1 MAAITSLKIQ
11 NFRIFD
17 QEGSTFDLAPLT
29 FLTGCNSSG
38 KSSMVKGLLLLSSF
52 MDKLRKQGKNFDIT
66 KESLGLRSLQLGDF
80 QTVLNHTDNND
91 GCIHFSVDGLY
102 RCVKQ
107 FQNEWGRSYDVRSH

>member
-38 KSSMVKGLLLLSSF
+38 KSSMTKALLLLYNF
-52 MDKLRKQGKNFDIT
+52 IDRLRAQGQNFDI
-66 KESLGLRSLQLGDF
+66 
-80 QTVLNHTDNND
+80 
-91 GCIHFSVDGLY
+91 
-102 RCVKQ
+102 
-107 FQNEWGRSYDVRSH
+107 